1 MPTPLLAAR
10 LRLGLALA
18 QAKGA
23 EITKGT
29 LPMLQVPEDAAAEAA
44 LAALLARLDPLAVE
58 SEVQARVDEID
69 EVVGPALGLT
79 AEETAFIQT
88 DMRDDPFLS
97 RVRPRYPFFTP
108 AQRGRRTS
116 LESSSRYE

>member
-1 MPTPLLAAR
+1 MPTPLLAAK

-23 EITKGT
+23 EIAKGT
-29 LPMLQVPEDAAAEAA
+29 LPTLPVPKDAAAEAA
-44 LAALLARLDPLAVE
+44 LAALLTRLDPLAVE

-69 EVVGPALGLT
+69 QVVGPALGLT
-79 AEETAFIQT
+79 ADEIAFIQT

-108 AQRGRRTS
+108 AQRGRRTT

>member
-1 MPTPLLAAR
+1 M
-10 LRLGLALA
+10 
-18 QAKGA
+18 
-23 EITKGT
+23 EITKGS
-29 LPMLQVPEDAAAEAA
+29 LPTILVPEDDATETA
-44 LAALLARLDPLAVE
+44 LVDLLARFDPIAVE

-69 EVVGPALGLT
+69 RVVGPALGLT
-79 AEETAFIQT
+79 TSEIDFIQT

-97 RVRPRYPFFTP
+97 RVRPRYPYFTP